1 MWSVAQSEHR
11 VVRLDGRQMRTLA
24 HPLRMRLL
32 GALRLDGPATA
43 TALAA
48 RLGTNSGKTSYHLRQ
63 LAEAGLVEEDTDR
76 GNARDRWWRAAH
88 GGTSWNAVDF
98 LDDPDASVAAD
109 WMTGHVA
116 RVHARWTSEFI
127 EARAAWSREWQ
138 NATNLSDYH
147 LTLTPQRLEQLGHE
161 LDELVERYRDDEVT
175 PGTEPVT
182 VIIHSFPHP
191 EPTL

>member
-1 MWSVAQSEHR
+1 MAERASHT
-11 VVRLDGRQMRTLA
+11 VVHLDANQMRVLA

-63 LAEAGLVEEDTDR
+63 LAEVGLVEEDAER

-98 LDDPDASVAAD
+98 LEDPDASVAAD

-116 RVHARWTSEFI
+116 RVHARWIGEFI
-127 EARAAWSREWQ
+127 DARGTWSREWLK
-138 NATNLSDYH
+138 ATTMSDYH
-147 LTLTPQRLEQLGHE
+147 LTLTPQRLEQLGNE
-161 LDELVERYRDDEVT
+161 LNELVERYRDDEVAA
-175 PGTEPVT
+175 GAEPVT

-191 EPTL
+191 EPPL